1 MENENNNGNNN
12 GNNGNN
18 GDANINIIN
27 SNYYAEEYRIDNN
40 NNNYNREP
48 GPGPGPGPLPE
59 QELMNN
65 VQVLPIAMHSNML
78 RMLYELRV
86 PLYAL
91 GALAGGG
98 GGGGAADDDMEQAA
112 VAVLARSL
120 YDARPVK
127 HVIDVGD
134 GESDE
139 KHGIREMAYDPETAE
154 EQKINTACGIWQE
167 EFEKGEAIKVLPCN
181 HAFRAEAITK
191 WLTTEKAE
199 CPICRFKL
207 ESKEVIVHPPAGEG
221 DMPRLMSDDSD
232 IGNDNDDDNDN
243 DEVPQPQ
250 PQPPVD
256 EQRARENNIMYRQ
269 NNNIYN
275 RAHGGGAADMGRDI
289 YYGVSMPMNQ
299 LLQMR
304 GRLVHG
310 GRAAGAGAGGGG
322 GGAAAAMPSSQPPQ
336 YQPSQPSQPL
346 QPIITNINNYYI
358 NRINQYQISAEEQEE
373 ADIEE
378 AIRRSLE

>member
-1 MENENNNGNNN
+1 MENNNNGNNN

-18 GDANINIIN
+18 ADNINIIN
-27 SNYYAEEYRIDNN
+27 NNYYAEEYRID
-40 NNNYNREP
+40 REL
-48 GPGPGPGPLPE
+48 GP
-59 QELMNN
+59 MNN
-65 VQVLPIAMHSNML
+65 VEVLPVAMQSNML

-86 PLYAL
+86 PVYAL
-91 GALAGGG
+91 G
-98 GGGGAADDDMEQAA
+98 GGGGAQDNMEEEA

-127 HVIDVGD
+127 HVIDVAD

-139 KHGIREMAYDPETAE
+139 KHGIREMTYDPETAE
-154 EQKINTACGIWQE
+154 ELKINTACGIWQE

-207 ESKEVIVHPPAGEG
+207 DSKEVIIHPPVG
-221 DMPRLMSDDSD
+221 DDDDDDSD
-232 IGNDNDDDNDN
+232 TE
-243 DEVPQPQ
+243 DEAEESWQSLREQSQ

-256 EQRARENNIMYRQ
+256 EQRARENNLLYRQ
-269 NNNIYN
+269 NNVIYN
-275 RAHGGGAADMGRDI
+275 RAHGGGAADMGRDM
-289 YYGVSMPMNQ
+289 YYGMSMPMSQ

-310 GRAAGAGAGGGG
+310 GRAAVAGGGVA
-322 GGAAAAMPSSQPPQ
+322 GAAAAMPSSQPPQ
-336 YQPSQPSQPL
+336 SSQPS

>member
-1 MENENNNGNNN
+1 MENENNNNGNNV
-12 GNNGNN
+12 NGNN

-27 SNYYAEEYRIDNN
+27 NNYYAEEYRIDNN
-40 NNNYNREP
+40 NNNYNPEP
-48 GPGPGPGPLPE
+48 RHGPLPE
-59 QELMNN
+59 QEPMNN
-65 VQVLPIAMHSNML
+65 VQVLPIAMHSNMI

-91 GALAGGG
+91 GALAG

-127 HVIDVGD
+127 HVIDVAD

-139 KHGIREMAYDPETAE
+139 KHGIREMTYDPETAE
-154 EQKINTACGIWQE
+154 ELKINTACGIWQE
-167 EFEKGEAIKVLPCN
+167 EFEAGEAIKVLPCN

-207 ESKEVIVHPPAGEG
+207 DSKEVIVHPPEGEG
-221 DMPRLMSDDSD
+221 AQYQYHDDD
-232 IGNDNDDDNDN
+232 IDADNDDDDD
-243 DEVPQPQ
+243 DEMLQPQPQPQ

-269 NNNIYN
+269 NNIIYN
-275 RAHGGGAADMGRDI
+275 RAHGGGAADMGRDV
-289 YYGVSMPMNQ
+289 YYGMSMPINQ
-299 LLQMR
+299 LIQMR

-310 GRAAGAGAGGGG
+310 GRAAGAGG
-322 GGAAAAMPSSQPPQ
+322 GGAAAAMPSSLPIQPQPP
-336 YQPSQPSQPL
+336 QPL

>member
-1 MENENNNGNNN
+1 MENENNGNNN
-12 GNNGNN
+12 GNNAENMN
-18 GDANINIIN
+18 NII
-27 SNYYAEEYRIDNN
+27 
-40 NNNYNREP
+40 NNNYNPR
-48 GPGPGPGPLPE
+48 PLPE

-65 VQVLPIAMHSNML
+65 VQVLPVAMHSNML

-86 PLYAL
+86 PVYAL
-91 GALAGGG
+91 GAMAG

-112 VAVLARSL
+112 VALLARSL
-120 YDARPVK
+120 YDAHPVK
-127 HVIDVGD
+127 HVIDVAD

-139 KHGIREMAYDPETAE
+139 KHGIREMTYDQETAE
-154 EQKINTACGIWQE
+154 ELKINTACGIWQE

-207 ESKEVIVHPPAGEG
+207 DSKEVIVHHPAGEG
-221 DMPRLMSDDSD
+221 AQYQYHDVDSD
-232 IGNDNDDDNDN
+232 ADNDDDD
-243 DEVPQPQ
+243 DDDDVLQPQ

-269 NNNIYN
+269 NNIIYN
-275 RAHGGGAADMGRDI
+275 RAHGGGAADMGRDV
-289 YYGVSMPMNQ
+289 YYGMSMPINQ
-299 LLQMR
+299 LIQMR

-310 GRAAGAGAGGGG
+310 GRAGVG
-322 GGAAAAMPSSQPPQ
+322 GGAAAAMPSSQPIQPQ
-336 YQPSQPSQPL
+336 PQPQP

>member
-1 MENENNNGNNN
+1 MENNNNGNNN
-12 GNNGNN
+12 GNNNADN
-18 GDANINIIN
+18 
-27 SNYYAEEYRIDNN
+27 IDNIDII
-40 NNNYNREP
+40 NNNYYPEL
-48 GPGPGPGPLPE
+48 GPGPE
-59 QELMNN
+59 QEPMNN

-98 GGGGAADDDMEQAA
+98 GGAADDDMEQAA

-127 HVIDVGD
+127 HVIDVAD

-139 KHGIREMAYDPETAE
+139 KHGIREMTYDPETAE
-154 EQKINTACGIWQE
+154 ELKINTACGIWQE

-181 HAFRAEAITK
+181 HAFKAEAITK

-199 CPICRFKL
+199 CPMCRFKL
-207 ESKEVIVHPPAGEG
+207 ESKEVIVHPPEGEG
-221 DMPRLMSDDSD
+221 AQYQYHDDD
-232 IGNDNDDDNDN
+232 NDADNDDD
-243 DEVPQPQ
+243 EMLQPQPQ
-250 PQPPVD
+250 PHPQPPVD

-269 NNNIYN
+269 NNIIYN
-275 RAHGGGAADMGRDI
+275 RAHGGGAADMGRDV
-289 YYGVSMPMNQ
+289 YYGMSMPMNQ

-310 GRAAGAGAGGGG
+310 GRAGG
-322 GGAAAAMPSSQPPQ
+322 GGAAAAAAMPSS
-336 YQPSQPSQPL
+336 QPSQPSQPL

>member
-1 MENENNNGNNN
+1 MENENNNGNNA
-12 GNNGNN
+12 NGNN

-27 SNYYAEEYRIDNN
+27 NNYYAEEYRMDHE
-40 NNNYNREP
+40 REP
-48 GPGPGPGPLPE
+48 
-59 QELMNN
+59 MNN
-65 VQVLPIAMHSNML
+65 VEVLPIAMRSNML

-91 GALAGGG
+91 GALAGG

-127 HVIDVGD
+127 HVIDVAD
-134 GESDE
+134 GENGE

-154 EQKINTACGIWQE
+154 ELKINTACGIWQE
-167 EFEKGEAIKVLPCN
+167 EFEAGEAIKVLPCN

-207 ESKEVIVHPPAGEG
+207 VSKEVIVHPPSGEG
-221 DMPRLMSDDSD
+221 AQYQYHDGDSD
-232 IGNDNDDDNDN
+232 TDNDDDD
-243 DEVPQPQ
+243 VQQPH

-269 NNNIYN
+269 NNIIYN
-275 RAHGGGAADMGRDI
+275 RPHGGGAADMGRDV
-289 YYGVSMPMNQ
+289 YYGMSMPMNQ

-310 GRAAGAGAGGGG
+310 GRAAGAGGGGG
-322 GGAAAAMPSSQPPQ
+322 GGAAMPR
-336 YQPSQPSQPL
+336 SQPL
-346 QPIITNINNYYI
+346 QPSHPLQPSQPIITNINNYYI
-358 NRINQYQISAEEQEE
+358 NQYQVSAEEQEE

>member
-1 MENENNNGNNN
+1 MENNNSGNNN
-12 GNNGNN
+12 DNNYGNNA
-18 GDANINIIN
+18 DNINIIN
-27 SNYYAEEYRIDNN
+27 NNYYPDQ
-40 NNNYNREP
+40 EP
-48 GPGPGPGPLPE
+48 
-59 QELMNN
+59 MNN
-65 VQVLPIAMHSNML
+65 VEVLPIAMHSNML

-86 PLYAL
+86 PVYAL
-91 GALAGGG
+91 GAMAG

-112 VAVLARSL
+112 VALLSRSL
-120 YDARPVK
+120 YDAPSVK
-127 HVIDVGD
+127 HVIDVAD
-134 GESDE
+134 GESHE
-139 KHGIREMAYDPETAE
+139 KHGIREMIYDPETAE
-154 EQKINTACGIWQE
+154 ELKINTACGIWQE

-207 ESKEVIVHPPAGEG
+207 DSKEVIVHPPAGEG
-221 DMPRLMSDDSD
+221 AQYQYHDVDSD
-232 IGNDNDDDNDN
+232 VDNDDDD
-243 DEVPQPQ
+243 DEVLQPQPQPEPQ

-269 NNNIYN
+269 NNVIYY
-275 RAHGGGAADMGRDI
+275 RAHGGGAADMGRDV
-289 YYGVSMPMNQ
+289 YYGMSMPINQ
-299 LLQMR
+299 LIQMR

-310 GRAAGAGAGGGG
+310 GRAG
-322 GGAAAAMPSSQPPQ
+322 GGAAAAMPSSQPIQPQ
-336 YQPSQPSQPL
+336 PQPQP